1 MLRLRGGV
9 RGGRGS
15 RRSGVTQ
22 HVVAGASTL
31 LHRYAEHTA
40 REYTASAG
48 ATGQDTGNHTYI
60 QFRDMSI
67 IGYTIYLNI
76 LHTLYCYHG
85 QALYVAIC
93 C

>member
-15 RRSGVTQ
+15 RRGGVTQ
-22 HVVAGASTL
+22 HVVAGAYAL

-40 REYTASAG
+40 REHTASAG

-60 QFRDMSI
+60 KFKDMPAI
-67 IGYTIYLNI
+67 WLHKI
-76 LHTLYCYHG
+76 LYFSNSHTLYCYHG
-85 QALYVAIC
+85 QALYVN
-93 C
+93 